1 MRYQRVKYT
10 RPQPSTVSS
19 GGCTPAARSH
29 FANDDPRP
37 SASMVNAARRSPC
50 EVVTPSTTGMSAE
63 RISRPV
69 TLVWSRTRIVRSA
82 NTIGLSTSS
91 TNERRTDNPN
101 NSGSAQRGTAM
112 APCSCAPKGISMAPA
127 SINAC
132 HTSGARSRNVRRPS
146 AASAWVCRAC
156 GAPFRHQY
164 STLSFPLA
172 GSDRCAV
179 NASRSTSSTC
189 APVRAIE
196 SAVIR
201 PATLPPSTAMGSAL
215 MDTAP
220 SARRVRQFVW
230 HLAFSVW
237 LSTFEDV
244 AAKARKCCP
253 PAL

>member
-1 MRYQRVKYT
+1 MT
-10 RPQPSTVSS
+10 D
-19 GGCTPAARSH
+19 PAADNQRALESFGYKQELHRSVST
-29 FANDDPRP
+29 FDLLVYGLVFMVPIAPWAIFGTVYNS
-37 SASMVNAARRSPC
+37 SAGMVP
-50 EVVTPSTTGMSAE
+50 
-63 RISRPV
+63 
-69 TLVWSRTRIVRSA
+69 LVYL
-82 NTIGLSTSS
+82 IGLI
-91 TNERRTDNPN
+91 
-101 NSGSAQRGTAM
+101 AMVFTAIAYSQM
-112 APCSCAPKGISMAPA
+112 AK
-127 SINAC
+127 
-132 HTSGARSRNVRRPS
+132 
-146 AASAWVCRAC
+146 
-156 GAPFRHQY
+156 
-164 STLSFPLA
+164 SFPLA